1 MIEISEIL
9 IFLAVVMYTKAVF
22 LAIYI
27 YTKHEHLTKWLKDQA
42 PMTWETYKRL
52 GNIKKCNQNCVQG
65 RECKCKKN

>member
-27 YTKHEHLTKWLKDQA
+27 YIKHEHLTKWLKDQA
-42 PMTWETYKRL
+42 PMTWETYQRL
-52 GNIKKCNQNCVQG
+52 G
-65 RECKCKKN
+65 KCKKN

>member
-42 PMTWETYKRL
+42 PMTWETYQRL
-52 GNIKKCNQNCVQG
+52 G
-65 RECKCKKN
+65 KCKKN